1 MFTVHRSNR
10 MAELERA
17 LGEVVRRAPLPPLA
31 PEVVVVPSRGIER
44 WLALSLADSLGVW
57 ANSRFPFP
65 RAFVDEVLRAVLD
78 EDDREDRFTRES
90 LRWAVAS
97 LLPDLIRKPELSE
110 VARYLESGEEQKLFG
125 FADRIAY
132 TFDQYAVFRSDLA
145 RDWEA
150 GGGRGWQPVLW
161 RALVERLG
169 RTHFGARVER
179 FQERFAKLGALPA
192 AIPSRLNAFGISALP
207 PAYLELFALL
217 ATRIDVHAYL
227 LAPSARVVADVQARS
242 EALAR
247 AWKSGRGI
255 PRRADFEPEANSIVR
270 SMARVA
276 WETESVL
283 ACVGPAVSIDRW
295 VAPPTDTALGTLV
308 SDVLGLAPTGEPGL
322 LSRDDHSIAV
332 HACHGPMRELE
343 VLRDQLRA
351 AFELDP
357 SLEPHDIVV
366 LLSDVEKYAPF
377 VDAVF
382 GVDPASPE
390 FIPYRI
396 ADRSRRATSVVAD
409 ALLALLD
416 VLGSRFGVS
425 QVLDLLK
432 LPPIRDRAGLVPEE
446 IVRIE
451 DWLLDVGVRWGI
463 DAEHRR
469 DEGQPGHGEG
479 TWRFGLDRLL
489 LGFALPGENR
499 MMYDGTLPYDRIE
512 GQEALAAG
520 KLAELVEKLVAFR
533 TRLLA
538 PLTPVDWQKALGD
551 LLTSFLSV
559 PEHSAWQL
567 SSLREAIEA
576 FVASAERAGFDQP
589 IGRAALADLLGETL
603 EQERLAH
610 AFLSGGVTFCA
621 LTPMRSIPFRVVCL
635 AGMSDGVFPRQRT
648 APAFDEMEREPR
660 VGDRATRDE
669 DRLAFLEA
677 LLSASER
684 VIITYVGRGLKDDA
698 ELPPSVVVG
707 ELLDALDARFGWEDA
722 PAPTPAKRTKRTP
735 PAEQLAL
742 FSGLTLAP
750 PPRTSEKASTRVRV
764 AHPLQAFSVKYF
776 DEARKDPRLFSYGQL
791 ELGGARALL
800 AEASVQAPLFP
811 TPLGIEPLAKI
822 DLDELVSFF
831 DHPARFLLE
840 RRAALDLRE
849 NPKILDERDPVDPD
863 ALEQHII
870 GQSVLDRVLQGFD
883 HEQAYSLTRA
893 SGRLASGTPGRV
905 KFDEYWAKASA
916 LGRIIL
922 DERGE
927 GRPERLELSIPV
939 GDRRVD
945 GVVDRVWPRARVS
958 FAYSARP
965 ARVEL
970 ELWIRHLA
978 LSASER
984 GSNSVLVR
992 RAGDGAKVEI
1002 VRLEPLAPAEAKA
1015 ELARL
1020 LAIFDIG
1027 QRQPLCFFPRSARAF
1042 AQKLVDGDELDKA
1055 LRVAETEFTGNR
1067 ELSEWADAYF
1077 SRLFPGPEALAPGY
1091 AKPSFP
1097 ELAIGV
1103 YEPFLRRAER
1113 ETLS

>member
-17 LGEVVRRAPLPPLA
+17 LCEVVRAAPLPPLA
-31 PEVVVVPSRGIER
+31 PEVIVVPSRGIER

-65 RAFVDEVLRAVLD
+65 RAFVDEVMCAVLG
-78 EDDREDRFTRES
+78 EDDRGDRFTRES
-90 LRWAVAS
+90 LRWAIAS
-97 LLPDLIRKPELSE
+97 LLPGLVEDPELAD

-132 TFDQYAVFRSDLA
+132 TFDQYAVFRPDLA
-145 RDWEA
+145 RDWEI
-150 GGGRGWQPVLW
+150 GKGRGWQPVLW

-169 RTHFGARVER
+169 EAHFGARLAR
-179 FQERFAKLGALPA
+179 FQKRFAELGALPA
-192 AIPSRLNAFGISALP
+192 GIPARLNVFGISALP

-217 ATRIDVHAYL
+217 ATRIEVHAYL
-227 LAPSARVVADVQARS
+227 LAPSARVVADVRERAPAFTRS
-242 EALAR
+242 S
-247 AWKSGRGI
+247 KSERGI
-255 PRRADFEPEANSIVR
+255 PRLADFEPDADSLVR

-276 WETESVL
+276 WETELVL
-283 ACVGPAVSIDRW
+283 ACIDATVSDDRW
-295 VAPPTDTALGTLV
+295 VAPPTDTMLGTLV
-308 SDVLGLAPTGEPGL
+308 SDVLGLEQRSEQRL
-322 LSRDDHSIAV
+322 LLRTDQSIAV

-351 AFELDP
+351 ALEADP
-357 SLEPHDIVV
+357 GLEPHDIVV
-366 LLSDVEKYAPF
+366 LLSDVERYAPF

-382 GVDPASPE
+382 GVDPASTE
-390 FIPYRI
+390 HVPYRI
-396 ADRSRRATSVVAD
+396 ADRSRRATSIVAD

-432 LPPIRDRAGLVPEE
+432 LPPIRDRAGLSPEE
-446 IVRIE
+446 IMRIE

-463 DAEHRR
+463 DAAHRKE
-469 DEGQPGHGEG
+469 EGQPAHDEG

-489 LGFALPGENR
+489 LGFALPGGNR
-499 MMYDGTLPYDRIE
+499 LLYEDTLPYDRIE

-533 TRLLA
+533 GRFAA
-538 PLTPVDWQKALGD
+538 PLTPLEWQTALGE

-559 PEHSAWQL
+559 PEHSNWQL

-576 FVASAERAGFDQP
+576 FVASAERAGFAQP
-589 IGRAALADLLGETL
+589 IGRAAFAQLLGETL

-635 AGMSDGVFPRQRT
+635 VGMNDGAFPRQRS

-707 ELLDALDARFGWEDA
+707 ELLDALDARFAWEDA
-722 PAPTPAKRTKRTP
+722 PPPPPAKRSKRTP
-735 PAEQLAL
+735 PEEQLAL
-742 FSGLTLAP
+742 FSGLTLVP
-750 PPRTSEKASTRVRV
+750 PPRTTEKASARIRV

-776 DEARKDPRLFSYGQL
+776 DEARKDARLFSYGQL

-800 AEASVQAPLFP
+800 AEPSVQAPLFP
-811 TPLGIEPLAKI
+811 TPLGIEPLARV
-822 DLDELVSFF
+822 DLDELVAFF

-840 RRAALDLRE
+840 RRAAVDLRE
-849 NPKILDERDPVDPD
+849 KHKVLDEREPVEPD

-870 GQSVLDRVLQGFD
+870 GQSVLERVLQGFD
-883 HEQAYSLTRA
+883 QERAYALTHA

-905 KFDEYWAKASA
+905 RFDEYWAKASA

-922 DERGE
+922 GERGD
-927 GRPERLELSIPV
+927 GPPERMEVSIPI
-939 GDRRVD
+939 GDRRVE
-945 GVVDRVWPRARVS
+945 GLVDRIWPRARVS

-978 LSASER
+978 LSASAR
-984 GSNSVLVR
+984 ASTSVLVR
-992 RAGDGAKVEI
+992 RTGEGAKVEI
-1002 VRLEPLAPAEAKA
+1002 VRIPPLAPADATE

-1020 LAIFDIG
+1020 LTIFDIG

-1042 AQKLVDGDELDKA
+1042 AQRMVEEDDVEKA
-1055 LRVAETEFTGNR
+1055 LRAAETEFTGGR
-1067 ELSEWADAYF
+1067 ELAEWSDPYF
-1077 SRLFPGPEALAPGY
+1077 SRLFLGSEALGPDY

-1097 ELAIGV
+1097 QLAAGV
-1103 YEPFLRRAER
+1103 YVPFLQRAER